1 MSSVKPKSVFDL
13 IWIKFNRF
21 IFVFEVELLAASSL
35 KKGHCTKSNFQSHGI
50 YAVVTR

>member
-35 KKGHCTKSNFQSHGI
+35 KKAIAPKATSKATAFML
-50 YAVVTR
+50 